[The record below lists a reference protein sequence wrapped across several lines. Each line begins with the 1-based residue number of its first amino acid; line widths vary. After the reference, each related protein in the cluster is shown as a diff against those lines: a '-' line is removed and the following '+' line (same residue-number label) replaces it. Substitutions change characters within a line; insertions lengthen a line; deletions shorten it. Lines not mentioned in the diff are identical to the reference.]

1 VGEKAQCGI
10 IELNHMPFL
19 RLLTVG
25 LWLMMSCSTK
35 DMLHRPVASGWAG
48 QVLAWPLFAGL
59 VPSIVYQS
67 HCKQT
72 GVLFPWQSSR
82 I

>member
-10 IELNHMPFL
+10 IELNHMPLL

-25 LWLMMSCSTK
+25 LWLMMLSCSTK

-48 QVLAWPLFAGL
+48 QVVWRACRKHCLSQPLQADWCT
-59 VPSIVYQS
+59 VPMTVI
-67 HCKQT
+67 KN
-72 GVLFPWQSSR
+72 
-82 I
+82 

>member
-19 RLLTVG
+19 RHLTVG
-25 LWLMMSCSTK
+25 LWLMMLSCSTK

-48 QVLAWPLFAGL
+48 QVLA
-59 VPSIVYQS
+59 
-67 HCKQT
+67 
-72 GVLFPWQSSR
+72 
-82 I
+82 